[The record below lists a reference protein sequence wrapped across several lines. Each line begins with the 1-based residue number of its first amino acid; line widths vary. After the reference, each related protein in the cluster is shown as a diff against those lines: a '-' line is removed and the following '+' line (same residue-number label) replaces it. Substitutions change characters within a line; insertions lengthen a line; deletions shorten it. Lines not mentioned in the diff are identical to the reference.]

1 MIPKDEA
8 TLARKRIACVLS
20 RAKVPP
26 SNLPPHLRSALKYL
40 RRRDDILILP
50 ADEGRATVVL
60 NKAEYDEKLLVMLSD
75 ARTYKKLDR
84 DPVLSMERKLNTL
97 LLRLKKKGSIP
108 VDLYNRL
115 RSSGGLT
122 PLLYGLPKV
131 HKPGVPLRPIVSF
144 FSSPS
149 YQLSKHLSKIL
160 APLIGNSDSHVLNS
174 AEFSSFIVSKILS
187 PDEILVSFDVV
198 SLFTNV
204 PVSLAIDVARRRL

>member
-1 MIPKDEA
+1 MSSH
-8 TLARKRIACVLS
+8 V
-20 RAKVPP
+20 
-26 SNLPPHLRSALKYL
+26 RSALKYL

-50 ADEGRATVVL
+50 ADKGRATVVL
-60 NKAEYDEKLLVMLSD
+60 NKAECDETLVMLSD

-84 DPVLSMERKLNTL
+84 DPALSMEWKLNTL

-149 YQLSKHLSKIL
+149 YQLSKHLPKIL
-160 APLIGNSDSHVLNS
+160 APLIGNSDSHVL
-174 AEFSSFIVSKILS
+174 SFRPSLS
-187 PDEILVSFDVV
+187 
-198 SLFTNV
+198 
-204 PVSLAIDVARRRL
+204 RRP